1 MTTDV
6 TFSRTG
12 SKYRVKRDKIVQP
25 DDPTIKLIPLTKSK
39 ISTVDASEYERVNAI
54 NWHAFWNHS
63 TGTFYAR
70 APYGNPLYG
79 QFMHRFILGMDDPKM
94 DCDHVNGDTCDN
106 RRENLRVATRPQNAA
121 NGKIRKNN
129 KSGYPGVNW
138 REKDKIW
145 VGTIRV
151 NGVGMYLGCSKD
163 KEKIIQL
170 RKEAEE
176 KHFGEFSLANRHR
189 ITTTPH

>member
-1 MTTDV
+1 MTEIV
-6 TFSRTG
+6 AFSRTG
-12 SKYRVKRDKIVQP
+12 SKYRVKRDKLVQP
-25 DDPTIKLIPLTKSK
+25 EDKSVKFIPLTKSK
-39 ISTVDASEYERVNAI
+39 IAVIDACEFERVDAV

-70 APYGNPLYG
+70 APYGPPLYG
-79 QFMHRFILGMDDPKM
+79 QFMHRFILGLTDPKV
-94 DCDHVNGDTCDN
+94 DGDHINGDTCDN
-106 RRENLRVATRPQNAA
+106 RRENLRAVTRPQNAA
-121 NGKIRKNN
+121 NGKVRKNN

-151 NGVGMYLGCSKD
+151 NGIGMYLGCSKD
-163 KEKIIQL
+163 KEKIIRL

-176 KHFGEFSLANRHR
+176 KYFGEFALSNRQ
-189 ITTTPH
+189 TVTNFPH